1 MSAPPP
7 APMDPGLVLGGV
19 VVVEQARKAYIFNK
33 ADQRGG
39 WFSEGETVL
48 GWTVESIDAAA
59 ARLRQGD
66 RSIEL
71 QLYPKR

>member
-1 MSAPPP
+1 
-7 APMDPGLVLGGV
+7 MDPGLVLGGV